1 MRAQSGSVPVAT
13 SYPRLPAHERVT
25 ASPAIRP
32 SAGTPASLRRE
43 TAILLAVWA
52 VPAVFMVFQMY
63 ATAAI
68 NQTPLPPIRALVP
81 AMVEWLIWVPLTPA
95 IMRLARRFPVRWPP
109 STVALGVHATGIA
122 GAALLRGTVYAS
134 ATFLIGRVSA
144 NVPFSG
150 YLWRISL
157 AWLPIAALV
166 WGGIIAATIAL
177 DSARELRER
186 EIRDSELK
194 AQLAR
199 AELGALRARLHP
211 HFLFNALHSV
221 GALVRTRD
229 NDAAVRVVA
238 DLSQLLRDVI
248 SRDAPEMVRLRDEL
262 AFVKRYVDIES
273 VRFADRLQVDW
284 RVSDDVREAI
294 VPSFIMQPLVENA
307 IHHAVSESSNSGHLQ
322 ISATVHDRELAIDI
336 VDDGPGPMSRRTSN
350 GNGVGLADTRERLA
364 RLYAEH
370 GSLKVSRGP
379 NGGTV
384 ASLRMPFRPT
394 FIG

>member
-1 MRAQSGSVPVAT
+1 
-13 SYPRLPAHERVT
+13 
-25 ASPAIRP
+25 
-32 SAGTPASLRRE
+32 
-43 TAILLAVWA
+43 
-52 VPAVFMVFQMY
+52 MVFQMY

-68 NQTPLPPIRALVP
+68 NRTPFPPVRALLP
-81 AMVEWLIWVPLTPA
+81 AIVEWLVWVPLTPV

-109 STVALGVHATGIA
+109 TIAALGVHAMGIA
-122 GAALLRGTVYAS
+122 GTALLRGTVYAS

-144 NVPFSG
+144 NVQFLG

-177 DSARELRER
+177 DSARALRER
-186 EIRDSELK
+186 EVRDSELR

-221 GALVRTRD
+221 GALVRMQD

-238 DLSQLLRDVI
+238 DLSQLLRDVV
-248 SRDAPEMVRLRDEL
+248 SRDAPEMIRLRDEL
-262 AFVKRYVDIES
+262 AFIKRYVDIES
-273 VRFADRLQVDW
+273 VRFADRLRVDW
-284 RVSDDVREAI
+284 QVSDDVRDAV

-307 IHHAVSESSNSGHLQ
+307 IHHAVSESSHAGHLQ
-322 ISATVHDRELAIDI
+322 ISAVRHDQELAIDI

-350 GNGVGLADTRERLA
+350 GNGVGLADTRERLT

-370 GSLKVSRGP
+370 GLLKVSRGP

>member
-1 MRAQSGSVPVAT
+1 M
-13 SYPRLPAHERVT
+13 
-25 ASPAIRP
+25 
-32 SAGTPASLRRE
+32 
-43 TAILLAVWA
+43 AILLAVWT
-52 VPAVFMVFQMY
+52 VPAAFMVFQMY

-68 NQTPLPPIRALVP
+68 NQTPFPPVRALVP
-81 AMVEWLIWVPLTPA
+81 AMIEWLIWVPLTPA
-95 IMRLARRFPVRWPP
+95 IMHLARRYPVRWPP
-109 STVALGVHATGIA
+109 PLVTLGVHAAGIA
-122 GAALLRGTVYAS
+122 GAALLRGAVYAS

-144 NVPFSG
+144 NVSFLD

-166 WGGIIAATIAL
+166 WGGIIAATIAF
-177 DSARELRER
+177 DSARALRER
-186 EIRDSELK
+186 EIRDSELR

-221 GALVRTRD
+221 GALVRTRE
-229 NDAAVRVVA
+229 NEAAVRVVA
-238 DLSQLLRDVI
+238 DLSELLRDVI
-248 SRDAPEMVRLRDEL
+248 SRDAPEMVRLRDEI

-273 VRFADRLQVDW
+273 VRFADRLRVDW
-284 RVSDDVREAI
+284 QVSDDVRDAV

-307 IHHAVSESSNSGHLQ
+307 IHHAVSGSSNAGHLQ
-322 ISATVHDRELAIDI
+322 ISATLHDKELAID
-336 VDDGPGPMSRRTSN
+336 VADDGPGPISRRTSN
-350 GNGVGLADTRERLA
+350 GNGVGLADARERLT
-364 RLYAEH
+364 RLYAER

-394 FIG
+394 FIA

>member
-1 MRAQSGSVPVAT
+1 MLLPAT
-13 SYPRLPAHERVT
+13 SGVQPAVT
-25 ASPAIRP
+25 APAFASSRP
-32 SAGTPASLRRE
+32 TKATLLRRE

-63 ATAAI
+63 ASAAI
-68 NQTPLPPIRALVP
+68 NQTPLPRVRALVP

-95 IMRLARRFPVRWPP
+95 IMRLARRFPVQWPP
-109 STVALGVHATGIA
+109 SLAALGVHAAGIA
-122 GAALLRGTVYAS
+122 GAALLRGSVYAS
-134 ATFLIGRVSA
+134 ATFLVGRVSA
-144 NVPFSG
+144 NVAFVD

-186 EIRDSELK
+186 EIRDSELR

-221 GALVRTRD
+221 GALVRTRE
-229 NDAAVRVVA
+229 NEAAVRVVA
-238 DLSQLLRDVI
+238 DLSELLRDVI

-273 VRFADRLQVDW
+273 VRFADRLHVDW
-284 RVSDDVREAI
+284 RVSDDVRDAV

-307 IHHAVSESSNSGHLQ
+307 IHHAVSESANGGHLQ
-322 ISATVHDRELAIDI
+322 ISATLHDKELAIDV
-336 VDDGPGPMSRRTSN
+336 VDDGPGPISRRTSH
-350 GNGVGLADTRERLA
+350 GNGVGLADTRERLT
-364 RLYAEH
+364 RLYAER

-394 FIG
+394 FAG

>member
-1 MRAQSGSVPVAT
+1 MLLPAT
-13 SYPRLPAHERVT
+13 SPRRVPARDRVT
-25 ASPAIRP
+25 ASAAAPP
-32 SAGTPASLRRE
+32 TEASSVGLRRE
-43 TAILLAVWA
+43 TAILLAVWS
-52 VPAVFMVFQMY
+52 VPAAFMVFQMY
-63 ATAAI
+63 ATAVI
-68 NQTPLPPIRALVP
+68 NQTPLPPLRALFP

-109 STVALGVHATGIA
+109 SLAALGVHAAGVT
-122 GAALLRGTVYAS
+122 GAAILRGTVYAC
-134 ATFLIGRVSA
+134 ATFAIGRVSA
-144 NVPFSG
+144 NVPFGG

-177 DSARELRER
+177 DSARALRER
-186 EIRDSELK
+186 EVRDSELR

-221 GALVRTRD
+221 GALVRTRE

-248 SRDAPEMVRLRDEL
+248 ARDAPEMVRLREEL

-273 VRFADRLQVDW
+273 VRFADRLRVDW
-284 RVSDDVREAI
+284 QVSDDVRDAV

-307 IHHAVSESSNSGHLQ
+307 IHHAVSGSSNVGHLQ
-322 ISATVHDRELAIDI
+322 ISATLQDKELAIDI

-350 GNGVGLADTRERLA
+350 GNGVGLADTRERLT
-364 RLYAEH
+364 RLYAER

-384 ASLRMPFRPT
+384 ASLRIPFRPT
-394 FIG
+394 YIG

>member
-1 MRAQSGSVPVAT
+1 MSASVAT
-13 SYPRLPAHERVT
+13 LPPPT
-25 ASPAIRP
+25 A
-32 SAGTPASLRRE
+32 TPALLRRE
-43 TAILLAVWA
+43 TAILLAVWT

-68 NQTPLPPIRALVP
+68 NQTPFPSARALLP

-109 STVALGVHATGIA
+109 SPSALGVHAAGIVS
-122 GAALLRGTVYAS
+122 AAVLRGTVYAG
-134 ATFLIGRVSA
+134 ATFLVGRVSA
-144 NVPFSG
+144 NIPFVD

-177 DSARELRER
+177 DSARALRER
-186 EIRDSELK
+186 DIRDSELR

-229 NDAAVRVVA
+229 NDAAVRIVA
-238 DLSQLLRDVI
+238 DLSELLRDVI

-262 AFVKRYVDIES
+262 AFVKRYVDIEA
-273 VRFADRLQVDW
+273 VRFADRLHVDW
-284 RVSDDVREAI
+284 QVSDEVRDAV

-307 IHHAVSESSNSGHLQ
+307 IHHAVSESSNAGHLQ
-322 ISATVHDRELAIDI
+322 ISASRHDKELAIEI

-350 GNGVGLADTRERLA
+350 GNGVGLADTRERLT
-364 RLYAEH
+364 RLYAER